1 MSENEALNSK
11 FYMVYLK
18 ALIRGILLSIAML
31 LLGAV
36 VFYFSDL
43 PEEYMKTYIWI
54 MTVIS
59 MCYSSIYGSMKMG
72 KKGYMHGSIIGLLY
86 TVFLSIV
93 AVLAEKGQ
101 INIRSYIIMAILSL
115 IVGALSGMIGMIINK
130 D

>member
-1 MSENEALNSK
+1 MSENEALSSK